1 MNKLQIAIIGGAV
14 IVVVIAV
21 LILIGALPG
30 LRQRGSGEATLI
42 MWGFEDERPLMPL
55 VLKYRE
61 DNPDASIVY
70 RKKDLS
76 SFESEFLNAIARGES
91 PDVIVF
97 PSDYIIKHKDKL
109 SAAPSILM
117 TEREIKQNFIDA
129 ASAFLSVKNEVLG
142 IPFYADPLM
151 LFANSDILTQN
162 LIAAP
167 PKTWDDFLESAGKI
181 TKKDSAGNVTISG
194 AALGRSLNIKN
205 APLAL
210 VALLLQSGDKIINE
224 KGDPVL
230 GDPLIIGN
238 TALRPA
244 ESSLR
249 FLADFANPKK
259 TSQSWA
265 AALPEAKEMFIGG
278 KLAMYLGLLS
288 EFKEIK
294 NKNPHLA
301 FFPAPLPQLKEA
313 VRPVTSGTLYALA
326 VPKASQK
333 QLAAWEFI
341 KFITGTE
348 ASRVYAD
355 TLETVSVRRDLLPE
369 YKKEAVRSVF
379 AESVLYLALW
389 PNQDPKMS
397 GEILRSLIEDS
408 ASGKESLRDSLERAK
423 ARLRELKLI
432 K

>member
-30 LRQRGSGEATLI
+30 LRQRGAGETTLI
-42 MWGFEDERPLMPL
+42 MWGFEDERPLVPL
-55 VLKYRE
+55 TLKYRE
-61 DNPDASIVY
+61 INSGVSVAY
-70 RKKDLS
+70 HKKDLAG
-76 SFESEFLNAIARGES
+76 FENEMLNALASGES

-97 PSDYIIKHKDKL
+97 PSDYIAKHKDKL

-129 ASAFLSVKNEVLG
+129 ASVFLSAKNEVLG
-142 IPFYADPLM
+142 IPFYANPLM

-162 LIAAP
+162 LVALP
-167 PKTWDDFLESAGKI
+167 PKTWDDFLESAVKI
-181 TKKDSAGNVTISG
+181 TKKDSAGNVILSG

-205 APLAL
+205 APLTLA
-210 VALLLQSGDKIINE
+210 ALLLQSGDKIINE

-230 GDPLIIGN
+230 GDPLIVGN
-238 TALRPA
+238 TTIRPA

-301 FFPAPLPQLKEA
+301 FFPASLPQLKEV
-313 VRPVTSGTLYALA
+313 VRPVTSGVLYALT
-326 VPKASQK
+326 VPRASQK

-341 KFITGTE
+341 KFLTSQE
-348 ASRVYAD
+348 SSREYAD

-389 PNQDPKMS
+389 PNQDPQKS
-397 GEILRSLIEDS
+397 DEILRSLIEDV
-408 ASGKESLRDSLERAK
+408 ASGKESLRDSLERAR
-423 ARLRELKLI
+423 ARLREI
-432 K
+432 KN